1 MTDFSQEQESPLDH
15 QEAMKLCSQD
25 AELLADLIEI
35 FLQDADS
42 RVELLAKAIDSNDLK
57 EIGLL
62 AHSLKGLCANIC
74 AKPLKNVSA
83 QLEKAAEKGDLEE
96 IVFLRKNFDKQFI
109 RLKNTLIKQ
118 FPPNN

>member
-42 RVELLAKAIDSNDLK
+42 RVELLAKAIDSNELK

>member
-1 MTDFSQEQESPLDH
+1 MNDFPLEQESPLDH

-35 FLQDADS
+35 FLQDADL
-42 RVELLAKAIDSNDLK
+42 RVEFLAKAIDSNDLK
-57 EIGLL
+57 EVGLL

-83 QLEKAAEKGDLEE
+83 QLEKAAEKGDLDA
-96 IVFLRKNFDKQFI
+96 IVLLRKNFDNEFI
-109 RLKNTLIKQ
+109 RLKKTLIKQ

>member
-1 MTDFSQEQESPLDH
+1 MTDFPLEQKFAIDY

-25 AELLADLIEI
+25 AELLADLIVI
-35 FLQDADS
+35 FQQDANS
-42 RVELLAKAIDSNDLK
+42 RTQLLAKALDSNDLK

-83 QLEKAAEKGDLEE
+83 QLEKAAEKGDLDE
-96 IVFLRKNFDKQFI
+96 IDLLRKKFDAEFI
-109 RLKNTLIKQ
+109 RLKEFLLKQ
-118 FPPNN
+118 FPPQN